1 LLKNYENRFKRLEIM
16 DHPAT
21 ARIAIIG
28 AGPSGLSQ
36 MRAFALLESSGQKIP
51 EIVCFEK
58 QNDWGGMWNYTWRTG
73 FDKYGEP
80 V

>member
-1 LLKNYENRFKRLEIM
+1 MM
-16 DHPAT
+16 DRPVT
-21 ARIAIIG
+21 PRIAIIG

-36 MRAFALLESSGQKIP
+36 LRSFALKESAGEHIP

-58 QNDWGGMWNYTWRTG
+58 QSDWGGMWNYTWRTG
-73 FDKYGEP
+73 LDEYGEP